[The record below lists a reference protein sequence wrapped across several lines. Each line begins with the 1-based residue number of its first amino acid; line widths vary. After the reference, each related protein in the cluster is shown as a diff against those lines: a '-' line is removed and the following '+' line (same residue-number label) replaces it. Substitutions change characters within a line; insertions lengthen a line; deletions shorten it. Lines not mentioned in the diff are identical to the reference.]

1 MTFAGQEW
9 IGTSAWST
17 GYGPLPSRYEVCLHQ
32 LIGTTCHP
40 QTCRCGMGER
50 CVAVVACRRITAGDE
65 LLLDYGDEYWEALEA
80 NQSEGADEVSCWA
93 DAGDRQPPSSPELDP
108 EEDTQQDSCSDGA
121 LV

>member
-1 MTFAGQEW
+1 
-9 IGTSAWST
+9 
-17 GYGPLPSRYEVCLHQ
+17 
-32 LIGTTCHP
+32 
-40 QTCRCGMGER
+40 MGER